1 MPLHSVKRRKPHT
14 KSRSGCEQCR
24 KRRLNETKGD
34 NPELGISAAIYDLRR
49 LNQTTSTQTG
59 RIILDDV
66 VSTLE
71 QSFGGEIEEVS
82 WLLSAGPEYIKLLRE
97 GEGIKSLPYVLC
109 GIDVGTSQITLETAL
124 DSFSLRSCTR
134 TY

>member
-1 MPLHSVKRRKPHT
+1 
-14 KSRSGCEQCR
+14 
-24 KRRLNETKGD
+24 
-34 NPELGISAAIYDLRR
+34 LGISAAIYDLRR